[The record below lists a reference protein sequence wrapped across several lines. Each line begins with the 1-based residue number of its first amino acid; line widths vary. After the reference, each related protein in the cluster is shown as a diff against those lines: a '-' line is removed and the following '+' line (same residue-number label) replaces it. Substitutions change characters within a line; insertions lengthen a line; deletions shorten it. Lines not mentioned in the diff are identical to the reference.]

1 MENRMFRTLKRK
13 IKHFF
18 HAFAYFRE
26 GLKQYEYD
34 YTFLPQIIVFKLTL
48 MGLYHAR
55 CRERE
60 DYKQVVRS
68 IWLTR
73 KYVRKMQ
80 NAGDVAWEKWREMDI
95 EERLKENSFF
105 SIENKIF
112 EENGKKAIEVLLK
125 NYYTW
130 WD

>member
-1 MENRMFRTLKRK
+1 MFKTLKRK
-13 IKHFF
+13 TKHFF
-18 HAFAYFRE
+18 HALSYFRE
-26 GLKQYEYD
+26 GLKQWEYD

-48 MGLYHAR
+48 MGLHHAR
-55 CRERE
+55 YKNRE

-73 KYVRKMQ
+73 KYVRKIQ
-80 NAGDVAWEKWREMDI
+80 YAGDTAFEKWMELSL
-95 EERLKENSFF
+95 EERLGKNSHLD
-105 SIENKIF
+105 IESKIF

-125 NYYTW
+125 NYYSW